1 MRCVESRP
9 GHRPQR
15 PVIGQRRPPVD
26 GDRLDRRRRERC
38 RARVTVAALVVLVAV
53 VPGVPRTPL
62 AARLRRLARQVGP
75 PTATHPAVAGGSTR
89 SW

>member
-1 MRCVESRP
+1 MARVESRP

-26 GDRLDRRRRERC
+26 GSRLDRRRPERC
-38 RARVTVAALVVLVAV
+38 RARVMVAALVVLVAV
-53 VPGVPRTPL
+53 VPGVPRTPI
-62 AARLRRLARQVGP
+62 ARRLARQVGP
-75 PTATHPAVAGGSTR
+75 QPTPDGTPVVGASRR